1 LPATEGPRG
10 SEEGV
15 VTSDLEKTVR
25 AFFADWATRD
35 PDVLAAY
42 FAPDGQWSEPNR
54 APARGRDEIRS
65 VLELQVG
72 FGSEFEFEFRTIGS
86 FRSTVFTERIDRF
99 IINGSPMVV
108 PVAGLLEF
116 DDAGKIR
123 AWRDY
128 YDWSALE
135 RQLIES
141 GVDMS
146 GADHA

>member
-1 LPATEGPRG
+1 MTNGL
-10 SEEGV
+10 EE
-15 VTSDLEKTVR
+15 TVR
-25 AFFADWATRD
+25 AFFADWTTRD
-35 PDVLAAY
+35 PDVLVSY
-42 FAPDGQWSEPNR
+42 FAPDAEWSEANR
-54 APARGRDEIRS
+54 APARGHKEIRS

-72 FGSEFEFEFRTIGS
+72 FGSGFEFEFRTIGS
-86 FRSTVFTERIDRF
+86 FGSIVFTERIDRF
-99 IINGSPMVV
+99 IINGRPMVV

-116 DDAGKIR
+116 DQSGKIR

-146 GADHA
+146 GADDA

>member
-1 LPATEGPRG
+1 
-10 SEEGV
+10 
-15 VTSDLEKTVR
+15 VTSGLEEIVR

-35 PDVLAAY
+35 PDLLVAY
-42 FAPDGQWSEPNR
+42 FAPASEWSEANR
-54 APARGRDEIRS
+54 APARGHDEIRS

-86 FRSTVFTERIDRF
+86 FGSTVFTERIDRF
-99 IINGSPMVV
+99 TINGSPIVV

-116 DDAGKIR
+116 DEAGKIR
-123 AWRDY
+123 TWHDY

>member
-1 LPATEGPRG
+1 
-10 SEEGV
+10 
-15 VTSDLEKTVR
+15 VTSGLEETVR
-25 AFFADWATRD
+25 AFFAHWTTRD
-35 PDVLAAY
+35 PDVLVSY
-42 FAPDGQWSEPNR
+42 FAPDAEWSEANR
-54 APARGRDEIRS
+54 APARGHKEIRS

-72 FGSEFEFEFRTIGS
+72 FGSGFEFEFRTIGS
-86 FRSTVFTERIDRF
+86 FGSIVFTERIDRF
-99 IINGSPMVV
+99 FINGRPMVV

-116 DDAGKIR
+116 DESGKIR

-146 GADHA
+146 GADDA

>member
-1 LPATEGPRG
+1 
-10 SEEGV
+10 
-15 VTSDLEKTVR
+15 VTSGLEEIVR
-25 AFFADWATRD
+25 AFFADWTTRD
-35 PDVLAAY
+35 PDVLVSY
-42 FAPDGQWSEPNR
+42 FAPDAEWSEANR
-54 APARGRDEIRS
+54 APARGHKEIRS

-72 FGSEFEFEFRTIGS
+72 FGSGFEFEFRTIGTFGS
-86 FRSTVFTERIDRF
+86 IVFTERIDRF
-99 IINGSPMVV
+99 IINGRPMVV

-116 DDAGKIR
+116 DQSGKIR

-146 GADHA
+146 GADDA